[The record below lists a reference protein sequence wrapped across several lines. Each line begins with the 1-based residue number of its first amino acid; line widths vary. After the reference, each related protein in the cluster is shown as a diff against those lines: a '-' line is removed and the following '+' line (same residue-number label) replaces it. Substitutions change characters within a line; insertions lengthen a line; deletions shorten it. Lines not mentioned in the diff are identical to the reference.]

1 MLVTY
6 LANAIIGVYT
16 QHMCLSDIHGLSFSC
31 FDDYLIQTPMV
42 QCENSKFAVFLMNT
56 AMSDNLKF
64 YVSIVHWIGRDEP
77 AF

>member
-6 LANAIIGVYT
+6 PANAIIGFYT
-16 QHMCLSDIHGLSFSC
+16 QHMCLSDIHGLWFSY

-56 AMSDNLKF
+56 AMPDNLES
-64 YVSIVHWIGRDEP
+64 YVSIVNWIGRDEP